1 MFIHS
6 IVAMNF
12 EKITVS
18 LGGQNPP
25 VLPPK
30 SIGSDSGT
38 WTVASA
44 FAKWDSPRPLPRPDV
59 WENPGVKG

>member
-1 MFIHS
+1 
-6 IVAMNF
+6 MNF

-30 SIGSDSGT
+30 STTVVGSDFGT

-44 FAKWDSPRPLPRPDV
+44 FAKWDEFPRPLPRPDV